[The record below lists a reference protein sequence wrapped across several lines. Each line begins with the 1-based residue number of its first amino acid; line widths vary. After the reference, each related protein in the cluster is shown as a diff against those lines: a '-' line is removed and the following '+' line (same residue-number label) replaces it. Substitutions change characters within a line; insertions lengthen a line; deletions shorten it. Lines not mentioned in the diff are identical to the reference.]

1 MCTALNG
8 GERGDEVNAIIPIGN
23 HEISVKIYN
32 GQRVV
37 TFKDIDMVH
46 ERPEGTARKRF
57 ADNRERF
64 IEGTDYF
71 VVTPKILEE
80 SQKSEKRTSGIYEVN
95 PRGTAFITE
104 SGYLMLVKSFTDDLA
119 WDVQRKLVGSYFRVK
134 EAVNTELSPQL
145 QMLQGIL
152 NQMVQKELADKER
165 DRQIAEVKETA
176 QKAVETAERMKDE
189 LTSPFDNWRDD
200 INKKVR
206 KISNESQKPYQQLF
220 TEMYSDLEWIARC
233 DLSTRQRNKRERM
246 ERSGC
251 TKSEIQKET
260 TKIAVIE
267 DDARL
272 KQIFED
278 IVRKYSMRYIA

>member
-1 MCTALNG
+1 MEEL
-8 GERGDEVNAIIPIGN
+8 IPIGN
-23 HEISVKIYN
+23 HEVSVKIYN

-46 ERPEGTARKRF
+46 ERPDGTARKRF

-64 IEGTDYF
+64 IEGADYF
-71 VVTPKILEE
+71 VVTPKTLEE

-119 WDVQRKLVGSYFRVK
+119 WTVQRKLVDSYFRVK
-134 EAVNTELSPQL
+134 QVVNEELSPQMQL
-145 QMLQGIL
+145 LM
-152 NQMVQKELADKER
+152 QMVNTMAEKELADKER
-165 DRQIAEVKETA
+165 DRQIAFAQETA
-176 QKAVETAERMKDE
+176 SKAVETTERMKDV
-189 LTSPFDNWRDD
+189 LISPFENWRED

-206 KISNESQKPYQQLF
+206 QVAQASKIPHQELF
-220 TEMYSDLEWIARC
+220 TCMYNDLERVGRC

-246 ERSGC
+246 ERAGC
-251 TKSEIQKET
+251 TKTDIQKET

-278 IVRKYSMRYIA
+278 IVRKYGAKYIA